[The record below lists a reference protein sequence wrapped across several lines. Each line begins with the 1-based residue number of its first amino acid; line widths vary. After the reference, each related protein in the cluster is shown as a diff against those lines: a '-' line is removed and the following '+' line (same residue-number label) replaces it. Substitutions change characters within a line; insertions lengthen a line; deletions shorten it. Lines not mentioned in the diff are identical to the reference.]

1 MASQKTELD
10 GAAIS
15 VLFILCASWGF
26 AQVTIKIANQ
36 GISPVLQGGI
46 RSIGATALLWAWMY
60 WRRIPIFEKD
70 GSLVSG
76 IAAGAFFSIEFLL
89 IYWGLEFTTA
99 SRSVIFLYTMPFMV
113 AIGARWFIP
122 NEKLRFTQVLG
133 LCFAF
138 AGILAAFSKASGRF
152 DTRMLTGDL
161 MIVGAA
167 ALWSAV
173 TILVKTS
180 PLLRIHPAKTL
191 FYQLVS
197 SAVLLPLGSLVMGEA
212 GVMNLTPLV
221 AACVVY
227 QTVWVAFITYLAWFW
242 VVQRY
247 PAPRLA
253 SFMFLTPVFG
263 VFSGALVLGEPLT
276 PSLLLTL
283 SLVAAGIFLV
293 NQPGNGVNR
302 SVTENAER

>member
-1 MASQKTELD
+1 MGIL
-10 GAAIS
+10 I
-15 VLFILCASWGF
+15 ILCASWGF
-26 AQVTIKIANQ
+26 GQITIKIANH

-46 RSIGATALLWAWMY
+46 RSIGATVLLSAWMVF
-60 WRRIPIFEKD
+60 RRIPIFTKD
-70 GSLVSG
+70 GSLICG
-76 IAAGAFFSIEFLL
+76 IAAGAFFSFEFLL
-89 IYWGLEFTTA
+89 IYWGLAFTTA

-113 AIGARWFIP
+113 ALGAKWFIP
-122 NEKLRFTQVLG
+122 NERLRFAQTLG

-138 AGILAAFSKASGRF
+138 AGILIAFSKAFGQF
-152 DTRMLTGDL
+152 DPRMLTGDL

-167 ALWSAV
+167 ALWAAV
-173 TILVKTS
+173 TILIKIS

-191 FYQLVS
+191 FYQLAS
-197 SAVLLPLGSLVMGEA
+197 SAILLPLGSIVMGEP
-212 GVMNLTPLV
+212 GVTNLTPLV
-221 AACVVY
+221 AACIVY

-263 VFSGALVLGEPLT
+263 VLSGAYFLGEPLT

-283 SLVAAGIFLV
+283 TLVATGIFLV
-293 NQPGNGVNR
+293 NHPGGSNTQQ
-302 SVTENAER
+302 VTEAPEH